1 MASLTLLSPWVTV
14 PSAGTRAP
22 GFTSTTSP
30 TFSAP
35 VGTSRPVSARMAVS
49 GDSFIRA
56 VMAPLVF
63 CIFRLSR
70 NLPRDTRVSTTA
82 ADS

>member
-1 MASLTLLSPWVTV
+1 MASLTLLSPFVTT
-14 PSAGTRAP
+14 PSTGTRWP
-22 GFTSTTSP
+22 GFTNTVSP
-30 TFSAP
+30 VFRLS
-35 VGTSRPVSARMAVS
+35 VGTSRPESARMAVS
-49 GDSFIRA
+49 GASRIRA
-56 VMAPLVF
+56 VMAPFVF